1 MTGYS
6 RLGLLEVVSICEGF
20 WRRHGIE
27 KAVNLGWQ
35 AMLLPCAYRQ
45 SQRLP

>member
-6 RLGLLEVVSICEGF
+6 LLGLLEVVSICEGF
-20 WRRHGIE
+20 WWRHVIE
-27 KAVNLGWQ
+27 KTVNLDWQ

-45 SQRLP
+45 PQRLP